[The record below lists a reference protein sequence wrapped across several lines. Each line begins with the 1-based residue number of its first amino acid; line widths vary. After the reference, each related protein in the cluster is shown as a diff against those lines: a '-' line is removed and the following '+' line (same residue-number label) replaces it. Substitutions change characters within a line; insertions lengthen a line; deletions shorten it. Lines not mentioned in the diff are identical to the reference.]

1 MFFSVLSQHING
13 LTVVA
18 SSIPAS
24 LYMFHK
30 FLGTSEERFTKYVV
44 CIKCFKLYKVEDA
57 VTSISGVT
65 VSRACDNI
73 LFPNHPFSRFRKKC
87 GQVLMTTLASSSG
100 RKTLVPLNLYVY
112 KSFKQS
118 LKEFISREN
127 FEEKCEAW
135 RNRSF
140 HDDLYCDVYDG
151 RIWKRFND
159 PDGFNFLT
167 KPRHYGF
174 MMNLDWF
181 CPYKHVKSVSVGA
194 IYMVCM
200 NLPRSERFK
209 RKNVILVGLIP
220 SCIKEPATNT
230 FVKPLIDELLQAWH
244 DGFNFK
250 SIVDGQQHIYK
261 CALLCVG
268 CDIPATR
275 KLCGFLG
282 NLHV

>member
-1 MFFSVLSQHING
+1 
-13 LTVVA
+13 
-18 SSIPAS
+18 
-24 LYMFHK
+24 
-30 FLGTSEERFTKYVV
+30 
-44 CIKCFKLYKVEDA
+44 
-57 VTSISGVT
+57 
-65 VSRACDNI
+65 
-73 LFPNHPFSRFRKKC
+73 
-87 GQVLMTTLASSSG
+87 
-100 RKTLVPLNLYVY
+100 
-112 KSFKQS
+112 
-118 LKEFISREN
+118 
-127 FEEKCEAW
+127 
-135 RNRSF
+135 
-140 HDDLYCDVYDG
+140 
-151 RIWKRFND
+151 
-159 PDGFNFLT
+159 
-167 KPRHYGF
+167 
-174 MMNLDWF
+174 
-181 CPYKHVKSVSVGA
+181 
-194 IYMVCM
+194 M